1 MEKLQDELGLL
12 NDMVTAPTVIHNL
25 ELESH
30 PDVESLMVAGNSEK
44 LITAA
49 QSSLD
54 ELMER
59 KRFWRG

>member
-1 MEKLQDELGLL
+1 
-12 NDMVTAPTVIHNL
+12 
-25 ELESH
+25 
-30 PDVESLMVAGNSEK
+30 MVAGNSEK

>member
-1 MEKLQDELGLL
+1 LGL
-12 NDMVTAPTVIHNL
+12 D
-25 ELESH
+25 SH
-30 PDVESLMVAGNSEK
+30 PDAQSLIVVGNREK
-44 LITAA
+44 LVNAA